1 MDWNNKAKF
10 KNDTTTVEATIIT
23 AAESTVTTTVGTKA
37 KATDATNT
45 TTAGTKAKATNA
57 PDTTETTGTTDTT
70 ETTGATD
77 TTETTGTT
85 DTTETTGATDTTET
99 TGTTDTTMTSTRAV
113 TAKGEK
119 ATTLPTARLKVDG
132 QIRFHVVVKPTVL
145 QVQRGQ
151 QVELT
156 CIVYGGNLNTSI
168 VWTQDKP
175 KRRYALTDRASKN
188 DKEIT
193 ASQITLRSRITL
205 DDPSK
210 IGQYTCTALDDA
222 GNAHSAVL
230 TMQKSGSYVPR
241 PKHLSGVL
249 RKRITNHRNDIC
261 QPNEI
266 SCSNRIQ
273 GRKCVEKYWMCDGD
287 RDCDDGSDEEQRY
300 CDLLPQHRYYKTSE
314 FQCVGANDTYGNPVC
329 VRRSLQCDGYND
341 CSDHSDEVGCVKPTI
356 ISISH
361 RQIRIN
367 TRDTL
372 IIQCTARGTPTP
384 YINWRLNWGHICGD
398 GSDNGRCTMEQSID
412 THDPSLVTGTLT
424 VRSINANDDGT
435 YSCEARNSQGFIF
448 AIPDTLITVTESDN
462 KPSSSTGCNCHGHSS
477 YCTPDGRC
485 QNCQHDTVGYYCE
498 YCNTGYRGD
507 ARLGTPHDCQLL
519 LAVSNQSL
527 YSD

>member
-1 MDWNNKAKF
+1 
-10 KNDTTTVEATIIT
+10 TTTVEATIIT

-57 PDTTETTGTTDTT
+57 PDTTETTDT
-70 ETTGATD
+70 TD

-85 DTTETTGATDTTET
+85 DTTETTGTTDTTETTGTTDTTET

-249 RKRITNHRNDIC
+249 RKRITNHRSDIC

-266 SCSNRIQ
+266 HCSNRIQ

-300 CDLLPQHRYYKTSE
+300 CDLLPRQRYCKTNE
-314 FQCVGANDTYGNPVC
+314 FQCTTKNNTNINPLC
-329 VRRSLQCDGYND
+329 IRRSLQCDGYND
-341 CSDHSDEVGCVKPTI
+341 CSDHS
-356 ISISH
+356 
-361 RQIRIN
+361 
-367 TRDTL
+367 
-372 IIQCTARGTPTP
+372 
-384 YINWRLNWGHICGD
+384 
-398 GSDNGRCTMEQSID
+398 
-412 THDPSLVTGTLT
+412 
-424 VRSINANDDGT
+424 
-435 YSCEARNSQGFIF
+435 
-448 AIPDTLITVTESDN
+448 
-462 KPSSSTGCNCHGHSS
+462 
-477 YCTPDGRC
+477 
-485 QNCQHDTVGYYCE
+485 
-498 YCNTGYRGD
+498 
-507 ARLGTPHDCQLL
+507 
-519 LAVSNQSL
+519 
-527 YSD
+527 